1 MHLNG
6 ISSNE
11 QNTKKTKKEIEIT
24 SSFSHFNRIEEKLK
38 KNMRNDPDDE
48 CEAWLIGSGEAFSA
62 ADISLGVIL
71 NRLALLG
78 LRYIFW
84 EGMYNMVD
92 YKTVFQNPRKIIIIN
107 DIIFCAL
114 FYVGDKT
121 VDSILTEI
129 AVDSEK
135 KQTIE
140 GKCRPFIKKYVK
152 QIQQKPSFR

>member
-1 MHLNG
+1 MTGLTIHYCEAFPWHMCIYAFEPNWVVHLND

-11 QNTKKTKKEIEIT
+11 QNSKKTKKEVEIT

-48 CEAWLIGSGEAFSA
+48 CEAWLLGNGEAFSA

-84 EGMYNMVD
+84 EGM
-92 YKTVFQNPRKIIIIN
+92 
-107 DIIFCAL
+107 
-114 FYVGDKT
+114 
-121 VDSILTEI
+121 
-129 AVDSEK
+129 
-135 KQTIE
+135 
-140 GKCRPFIKKYVK
+140 
-152 QIQQKPSFR
+152 